1 MPRNDAASG
10 LTESLLD
17 RLIDTEPTN
26 THEAGSAR
34 AVSMRHIKASLRRDL
49 EWLLNTRQMIVPPPD
64 YARELPYSLFT
75 WGLPDFTTFSRHS
88 DNDQQAMLRIMETA
102 ISTFEPRLQNVIITM
117 QAPGEAARLLHFQI
131 EGMLRTDPAP
141 ERIVFDTVLELSS
154 GEYQVGR
161 DNSAR

>member
-1 MPRNDAASG
+1 
-10 LTESLLD
+10 
-17 RLIDTEPTN
+17 
-26 THEAGSAR
+26 
-34 AVSMRHIKASLRRDL
+34 
-49 EWLLNTRQMIVPPPD
+49 
-64 YARELPYSLFT
+64 
-75 WGLPDFTTFSRHS
+75 
-88 DNDQQAMLRIMETA
+88 
-102 ISTFEPRLQNVIITM
+102 M